1 MTVESDIQFLIQL
14 AQKDLE
20 MKENRRLLET
30 TPLTIRNL
38 EQEVSDMDAHY
49 TAAEAE
55 LEKFKKEKI
64 RLEGDVKDE
73 RAAIVKKQIE
83 QMAAKD
89 NKEYAAKTSEIQ
101 FLEKKIDQHESRI
114 LELLDLM
121 ESERKEVEAATEKI
135 NTERDAKLNAKKDWE
150 NKIGAAKAALA
161 KLEDDKA
168 LTLPL
173 LSARIRNRYERILKV
188 KGDSGVVN
196 LIGSICQGCFTRV
209 PPQQVYEVRR
219 NDSILTCEACGRI
232 MIYFPVDDGPD
243 SI

>member
-1 MTVESDIQFLIQL
+1 MT
-14 AQKDLE
+14 
-20 MKENRRLLET
+20 
-30 TPLTIRNL
+30 
-38 EQEVSDMDAHY
+38 
-49 TAAEAE
+49 
-55 LEKFKKEKI
+55 
-64 RLEGDVKDE
+64 
-73 RAAIVKKQIE
+73 
-83 QMAAKD
+83 AKD

-150 NKIGAAKAALA
+150 NKIDAAKAALA

-168 LTLPL
+168 RTLPL
-173 LSARIRNRYERILKV
+173 LSARIRDRYERILKV

-196 LIGSICQGCFTRV
+196 LIGSVCQGCFTRV
-209 PPQQVYEVRR
+209 PPQQVYEIRR

-232 MIYFPVDDGPD
+232 MIYFPVDEGPD
-243 SI
+243 SL